1 MPLKTIKRTQPQSG
15 RRPKGSAGNS
25 DTRTAVLKAARTVFA
40 RRGFEGA
47 STREVA
53 EVAGVNNA
61 MIYYHFKDKNEL
73 YRSVLARSFDEFDR
87 IWEHPV
93 FSTDAS
99 SRKKIRTYIE
109 GFITFQHANEELRRI
124 MSMEFASCS
133 DNYKWLADNHFINS
147 YDNLACLLKAAMRSG
162 ELRRT
167 DLSLAISCLVGMIF
181 HCFTVRPMA
190 EHVIGRKLD
199 LDVTTFGKF
208 VTDMFFDGLCEK
220 KTR

>member
-1 MPLKTIKRTQPQSG
+1 
-15 RRPKGSAGNS
+15 
-25 DTRTAVLKAARTVFA
+25 
-40 RRGFEGA
+40 
-47 STREVA
+47 
-53 EVAGVNNA
+53 
-61 MIYYHFKDKNEL
+61 
-73 YRSVLARSFDEFDR
+73 
-87 IWEHPV
+87 
-93 FSTDAS
+93 
-99 SRKKIRTYIE
+99 
-109 GFITFQHANEELRRI
+109 

-147 YDNLACLLKAAMRSG
+147 YDKLAGLLKAAMRSG

-208 VTDMFFDGLCEK
+208 VTDMFFDGLCERK
-220 KTR
+220 KR